1 MERSKNESR
10 PTMMAFS
17 RQAVPNLPNSSIENT
32 MKGRTL
38 RVFRCEVLESQSG
51 FESSG
56 SNTHILVQVYMKLY
70 IITYRIINFIII
82 YCIIQLYTQL
92 FH

>member
-32 MKGRTL
+32 MKGGTL
-38 RVFRCEVLESQSG
+38 RVLCCEVLKS
-51 FESSG
+51 
-56 SNTHILVQVYMKLY
+56 
-70 IITYRIINFIII
+70 
-82 YCIIQLYTQL
+82 
-92 FH
+92 